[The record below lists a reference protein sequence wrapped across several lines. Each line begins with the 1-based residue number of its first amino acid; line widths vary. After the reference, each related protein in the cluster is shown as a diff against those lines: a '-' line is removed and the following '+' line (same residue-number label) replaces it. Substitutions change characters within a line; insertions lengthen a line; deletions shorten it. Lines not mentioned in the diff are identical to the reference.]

1 MRGVLQPPFGRKTL
15 ARLDSAFPPPGAPL
29 GNLSRRQLRRWN
41 GLKRESGRAGRAPKD
56 KKTHLKGAEQLH
68 DARAMLHAGLQGRLA
83 HELLQRALARA
94 LGPSFAHGLDGDL
107 LSCLAVDGEVHDA
120 VGAVGSSEMSVSRRM
135 EVVRKGEKKKSA
147 SSFIPRAPGF
157 PSLSLSLSGRLPSAE
172 RRAQDVARGQV
183 LLPAQLGERRGR
195 GRGRGSRRRRQES
208 ARRRGRAARAHDDMG
223 LGLGGGRAR
232 HGRGLLQL
240 MLLHRE
246 RGGRRA
252 RSVAAAGRGRR
263 WPRSRAGD
271 ARSSCCS
278 SSLLQGG
285 SHAPRLRG
293 RAAASVHGGCG
304 SARVRGRR
312 GRRGEHWD
320 R

>member
-1 MRGVLQPPFGRKTL
+1 
-15 ARLDSAFPPPGAPL
+15 
-29 GNLSRRQLRRWN
+29 
-41 GLKRESGRAGRAPKD
+41 
-56 KKTHLKGAEQLH
+56 
-68 DARAMLHAGLQGRLA
+68 MLHAGLQGRLA

-107 LSCLAVDGEVHDA
+107 LSCLTVDGEVHDA

-135 EVVRKGEKKKSA
+135 EVVRKGGKKKA
-147 SSFIPRAPGF
+147 PARSFPAPPAF
-157 PSLSLSLSGRLPSAE
+157 PLSLSLSLSLSGRLPSAE

-246 RGGRRA
+246 RGGWRA